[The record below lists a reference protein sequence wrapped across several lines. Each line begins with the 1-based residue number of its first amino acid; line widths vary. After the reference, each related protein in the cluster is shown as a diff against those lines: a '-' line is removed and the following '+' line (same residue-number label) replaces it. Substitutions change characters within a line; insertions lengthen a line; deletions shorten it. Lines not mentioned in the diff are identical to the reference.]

1 MGLREGAGR
10 TSLLRGRQTDRQTT
24 EINRSP
30 RERVGY
36 QSRLAKTMMTM
47 LVAAVLV
54 VLSALVGTAGAERT
68 LMQFDYQIIMLMA
81 EDTAL
86 FEASKAEVD
95 DMAEANHEYIESEM
109 EALDDVVEA
118 NHEYID
124 SELEALDDMIEEELE
139 EVLDESFQGQSFLG
153 VFNGDCYFSGWF
165 EWLCDGGF
173 EAYNL

>member
-10 TSLLRGRQTDRQTT
+10 TSLLQTDRQTT

-54 VLSALVGTAGAERT
+54 VLSALVGPAGAERT

-109 EALDDVVEA
+109 EALDD
-118 NHEYID
+118 
-124 SELEALDDMIEEELE
+124 MIEEELE

>member
-10 TSLLRGRQTDRQTT
+10 TSLLQTDRQTT

-86 FEASKAEVD
+86 FEASKAEID
-95 DMAEANHEYIESEM
+95 DVVEANHEYFESEM
-109 EALDDVVEA
+109 EALDDV
-118 NHEYID
+118 
-124 SELEALDDMIEEELE
+124 IEEELE